1 MPIPVSIIC
10 SVENIIEKSKEIGFP
25 VVLKALHKDLIHKTE
40 YGAVKIDIKNEI
52 QLKVEL
58 DNMKSN
64 LEENFPKLNINNFL
78 IERMEPEPICE
89 LVIGIKRDKVF
100 GIVVTIGAGGIFVEL
115 FKDLKIMV
123 APVTQK
129 EIINQLISLKIS
141 QMFTGYRGS
150 KVAKIN
156 IIVQFIN
163 TLLLLMDDTELKI
176 AEIEINPLFVYEN
189 QVKAIDAVIA
199 VGN

>member
-1 MPIPVSIIC
+1 
-10 SVENIIEKSKEIGFP
+10 
-25 VVLKALHKDLIHKTE
+25 
-40 YGAVKIDIKNEI
+40 
-52 QLKVEL
+52 
-58 DNMKSN
+58 
-64 LEENFPKLNINNFL
+64 
-78 IERMEPEPICE
+78 MEPEPICE

-100 GIVVTIGAGGIFVEL
+100 GIVVTIGAGGIFVDL
-115 FKDLKIMV
+115 FKDFKIMV

-129 EIINQLISLKIS
+129 EIIDQLMSLKIS
-141 QMFTGYRGS
+141 QMLTGYRGS

-156 IIVQFIN
+156 NIVQFIN